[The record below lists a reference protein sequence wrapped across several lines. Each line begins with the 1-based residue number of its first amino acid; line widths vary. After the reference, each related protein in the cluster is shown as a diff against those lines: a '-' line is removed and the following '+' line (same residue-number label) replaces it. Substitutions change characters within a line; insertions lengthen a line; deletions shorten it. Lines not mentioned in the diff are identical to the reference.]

1 MMTHTFARR
10 KNEAAALI
18 VALALLCGYP
28 AHAQQPAT
36 ATAQIPPSPL
46 ATKTP
51 AEEQARILADTQRLF
66 QLASELKLELVNG
79 SPETLSAG
87 IQKRA
92 AEIEV
97 LARSLHQRM
106 KN

>member
-10 KNEAAALI
+10 RDEAAALI
-18 VALALLCGYP
+18 LALALLCGNR
-28 AHAQQPAT
+28 ADGQQT
-36 ATAQIPPSPL
+36 ATAAAQMPPSAQ

-51 AEEQARILADTQRLF
+51 AEEQASILADTQRLF
-66 QLASELKLELVNG
+66 QLAAELKLELVNG
-79 SPETLSAG
+79 SPDTLSVG
-87 IQKRA
+87 VQKRA

>member
-1 MMTHTFARR
+1 MTHTFVLRR
-10 KNEAAALI
+10 DKAAALI
-18 VALALLCGYP
+18 VALALLCGNR
-28 AHAQQPAT
+28 ADGQQPTTAAT
-36 ATAQIPPSPL
+36 QMSSSPV
-46 ATKTP
+46 ATKTS

-66 QLASELKLELVNG
+66 QLAAELKLELVNG
-79 SPETLSAG
+79 SPDTLSAG
-87 IQKRA
+87 VQKRA